1 MRKSGGRHI
10 PAAIVDSR
18 APGFVAGSS
27 DDRNDKTDLRPER
40 QMLLKSIKGGVA
52 SLLRRMP
59 GRPFATR
66 PFNVVSLA
74 RSLKIAPYFLAGSL
88 LPAFCF
94 LYGLGA
100 YPLLD
105 LNEGL
110 YAEISREMLET
121 GQVVVPHLLGVPYIE
136 KPPLLYWL
144 MALSF
149 HAFGPSAASARLV
162 SAAPM
167 LLLALA
173 IPLVFSRLG
182 HQRAGL
188 YATLVLSTSV
198 AVVLISRT
206 VLFDPLLTALLSGC
220 FLAFLQWYLDR
231 RQSRLM
237 LSALLLAL
245 ATMEKGGVAIA
256 LAGGVIGTFLILM
269 QDLPAL
275 RAVFDKAAIGLFL
288 ALTVPWHIA
297 AALQQDGFAWFY
309 FMNEHLLRYVGLRE
323 PHDYHLGPPYYYI
336 PKLLILLLPWTPL
349 LALLVRS
356 PVAREP
362 HTIVIERFCKAWILF
377 PFLFFSL
384 SQAKAEYYILVI
396 APACALLIGME
407 LERRLS
413 AGTDK
418 LLSHCLGFSMALAA
432 ALLWVALHAERVE
445 HVSPDAIMVAFTGL
459 AMSAAAWYLTA
470 RWLAASREQRWLRET
485 AVLGVGLVVI
495 PVLVAILQFLD
506 GRSVHKSSRHVADA
520 IQWRA
525 GIAPMVFVYRDYEDV
540 LATLPFYLGQKVKV
554 IDSWS
559 QDLEFGCGVTTSH
572 DKACISSKEFAYY
585 RAQFPVAVVV
595 HESRLDEFRT
605 TAGQGVW
612 KTIEAGE
619 KWVFFNR

>member
-1 MRKSGGRHI
+1 MI
-10 PAAIVDSR
+10 
-18 APGFVAGSS
+18 AGSS
-27 DDRNDKTDLRPER
+27 GDHGDKTDLHPEW
-40 QMLLKSIKGGVA
+40 QMLLKSIRGSVA
-52 SLLRRMP
+52 SLLRRVP
-59 GRPFATR
+59 GRPTANR
-66 PFNVVSLA
+66 PVNDDALA
-74 RSLKIAPYFLAGSL
+74 RFFKIAPYMLAGAL

-105 LNEGL
+105 INEGL
-110 YAEISREMLET
+110 YAEIAREMLET

-173 IPLVFSRLG
+173 LSLFFSRLG
-182 HQRAGL
+182 HRRAGL

-198 AVVLISRT
+198 ALVLVSRT

-237 LSALLLAL
+237 LSALFLAL

-256 LAGGVIGTFLILM
+256 LAGGVIGTFLIFM

-275 RAVFDKAAIGLFL
+275 RAVFNKAAIGLFL
-288 ALTVPWHIA
+288 ALTIPWHIA
-297 AALQQDGFAWFY
+297 ASLEQDGFAWFY
-309 FMNEHLLRYVGLRE
+309 FINEHLLRYVGLRE
-323 PHDYHLGPPYYYI
+323 PHDYHLGPPYFYV
-336 PKLLILLLPWTPL
+336 PKLLVLLLPWTPL
-349 LALLVRS
+349 LALLARS
-356 PVAREP
+356 PVAHDH
-362 HTIVIERFCKAWILF
+362 HTTAIERFCKAWILF

-384 SQAKAEYYILVI
+384 SQAKAEYYIVVI

-407 LERRLS
+407 LERRLN

-418 LLSHCLGFSMALAA
+418 LLSQCLGFSMALAA
-432 ALLWVALHAERVE
+432 ALLWAALHAERVE
-445 HVSPDAIMVAFTGL
+445 HLSPDGIVVAFTGL
-459 AMSAAAWYLTA
+459 VLSAAAWYFTV
-470 RWLAASREQRWLRET
+470 RWLVASRRQRWLRDA
-485 AVLGVGLVVI
+485 AVLGVGLVAL
-495 PVLVAILQFLD
+495 PVLVVIVRIVD
-506 GRSVHKSSRHVADA
+506 DRSIHKSSRHVAAA
-520 IQWRA
+520 IQRHGGVA
-525 GIAPMVFVYRDYEDV
+525 SMVFVYRDYEDV
-540 LATLPFYLGQKVKV
+540 LATLPFYLGRNVKV
-554 IDSWS
+554 IDSRS
-559 QDLEFGCGVTTSH
+559 QDLEFGCGVTTRT
-572 DKACISSKEFAYY
+572 DNACISGKEFAYY

-595 HESRLDEFRT
+595 RESRLDEFRT

-612 KTIEAGE
+612 KSVEASG